1 MNGIYFMLAIL
12 CCAVFSLSY
21 TLAVFRDSK
30 YTFYYIVI
38 PFGLLMVIFTFL
50 GGLS

>member
-21 TLAVFRDSK
+21 TLAIFRDNK
-30 YTFYYIVI
+30 YTYIVI
-38 PFGLLMVIFTFL
+38 PSGILMVIFTFL